1 MNDEFSE
8 LQDTAVEDAAA
19 SDAAP
24 SETVDLSEFSDKSE
38 FIGRIVDVTGEGAV
52 AVMDAEARAAA
63 LTSGSEGLSML
74 GQIGSIAKI
83 QVEGSW
89 IFAIVRS
96 VRSKGMSGAE
106 AFGDEGDLL
115 YIDMDFVGQSEESSS
130 GSGEITVNRGIS
142 KFPVPGQTVLTA
154 NDQDLA
160 LIFSARGRA
169 HVTIG
174 TLYPTHNVRATILI
188 DNLLSRHFAVL
199 GSTGT
204 GKSSAVALLVHRIVE
219 ELPCAHVIILD
230 PHNEYEEAFSENG
243 VHFDTENLK
252 LPYWL
257 MNFEEHIQ
265 VFIGIR
271 TVDREVE
278 VDILK
283 RCLLTARKKGA
294 ESVDVDR
301 VTLDAPIPYRLAD
314 LLQEIEAGM
323 GKLEKPETL
332 LPFLR
337 LKNKIEELKNDR
349 RYGFMFSG
357 LLVSD
362 NLADTVTR
370 LLRFPAQEK
379 PVSTLDLSGVPAD
392 IVDVVVSVL
401 CRLVFDF
408 AVWSRKETPQPL
420 LLICEEAHRYV
431 SGEQNAR
438 FGSARKALERIAK
451 EGRKYGVAL
460 GLVSQRPSD
469 LSETVLA
476 QCGTVIAMRMNN
488 DRDRDFVASAMPEG
502 SQGFLDSLPSLR
514 NRECIICGEGVTAPV
529 RVRLDD
535 LEADKLPSST
545 DPNFSTSWKEETA
558 DTEFVNKVI
567 RRWRSQ
573 LR

>member
-1 MNDEFSE
+1 MNDELSE
-8 LQDTAVEDAAA
+8 LQKTAANEAPDEG
-19 SDAAP
+19 AAP
-24 SETVDLSEFSDKSE
+24 ESIDVSEFSDKSE
-38 FIGRIVDVTGEGAV
+38 FIGRIVDVAGDGAV

-63 LTSGSEGLSML
+63 LTSGSKGLSML

-83 QVEGSW
+83 EVEGSW

-115 YIDMDFVGQSEESSS
+115 YIDMDFVGQSEESSD
-130 GSGEITVNRGIS
+130 GSGNITVNRGIS

-219 ELPCAHVIILD
+219 ELPYAHVIILD

-283 RCLLTARKKGA
+283 RCLLAARKKGA

-301 VTLDAPIPYRLAD
+301 VTLDAPIPYRLSD
-314 LLQEIEAGM
+314 LLEGIEAGM

-370 LLRFPAQEK
+370 LLRFPAQGK

-392 IVDVVVSVL
+392 IVDVVVAVL

-408 AVWSRKETPQPL
+408 AVWSRKETQQPL

-438 FGSARKALERIAK
+438 FGAARKALERIAK

-545 DPNFSTSWKEETA
+545 DPTFSTSWKEETA

>member
-1 MNDEFSE
+1 MSDELSE
-8 LQDTAVEDAAA
+8 PEETAA
-19 SDAAP
+19 SEATDDVAS
-24 SETVDLSEFSDKSE
+24 SEPLDVSQFSDKSE
-38 FIGRIVDVTGEGAV
+38 FIGRIVDVTGNGAV
-52 AVMDAEARAAA
+52 AVMDADARAAA
-63 LTSGSEGLSML
+63 LTSGSEGHSML

-115 YIDMDFVGQSEESSS
+115 YIDMDFVGQSEETHA
-130 GSGEITVNRGIS
+130 GSGELTVNRGIS

-160 LIFSARGRA
+160 LIFSAKGRA

-174 TLYPTHNVRATILI
+174 TLYPTHNVRATILT

-219 ELPCAHVIILD
+219 DLPHGHVIILD

-257 MNFEEHIQ
+257 MTFEEHIQ

-271 TVDREVE
+271 TVEREVE

-283 RCLLTARKKGA
+283 RCLLAARKKGA
-294 ESVDVDR
+294 EAVDVER

-370 LLRFPAQEK
+370 LLRFPAQGK

-392 IVDVVVSVL
+392 IVDVVVAVL

-408 AVWSRKETPQPL
+408 AVWSRKETQQPL

-431 SGEQNAR
+431 SGEQNDR

-535 LEADKLPSST
+535 LEPDKLPSST
-545 DPNFSTSWKEETA
+545 DPNFSTSWKEESA

>member
-1 MNDEFSE
+1 MNDELSK
-8 LQDTAVEDAAA
+8 LQKTAVDE
-19 SDAAP
+19 AP
-24 SETVDLSEFSDKSE
+24 DGGPSSEPVDVSEFSNESE
-38 FIGRIVDVTGEGAV
+38 FIGRIVDVAGDGAV

-63 LTSGSEGLSML
+63 LTSGSKGHSML

-83 QVEGSW
+83 EVEGSW

-115 YIDMDFVGQSEESSS
+115 YIDMDFVGQSEESSD
-130 GSGEITVNRGIS
+130 GSGNITVNRGIS

-219 ELPCAHVIILD
+219 ELPYAHVIILD

-257 MNFEEHIQ
+257 MTFEEHIQ

-283 RCLLTARKKGA
+283 RCLLAARQKGA
-294 ESVDVDR
+294 EAVKVDR

-314 LLQEIEAGM
+314 LLEGIEAGM

-370 LLRFPAQEK
+370 LLRFPAQGK

-392 IVDVVVSVL
+392 IVDVVVAVL

-408 AVWSRKETPQPL
+408 AVWSRKETQQPL

-431 SGEQNAR
+431 SGEQNDR

-545 DPNFSTSWKEETA
+545 DPTFSTSWKEETA

>member
-1 MNDEFSE
+1 MNDELSK
-8 LQDTAVEDAAA
+8 LQKTAVDK
-19 SDAAP
+19 AP
-24 SETVDLSEFSDKSE
+24 DGGPSSEPVDVSEFSNESE
-38 FIGRIVDVTGEGAV
+38 FIGRIVDVAGDGAV

-63 LTSGSEGLSML
+63 LTSGSKGHSML

-83 QVEGSW
+83 EVEGSW

-115 YIDMDFVGQSEESSS
+115 YIDMDFVGQSEESSD
-130 GSGEITVNRGIS
+130 GSGNITVNRGIS

-219 ELPCAHVIILD
+219 ELPYAHVIILD

-257 MNFEEHIQ
+257 MTFEEHIQ

-283 RCLLTARKKGA
+283 RCLLAARQKGA
-294 ESVDVDR
+294 EAVKVDR

-314 LLQEIEAGM
+314 LLEGIEAGM

-370 LLRFPAQEK
+370 LLRFPAQGK

-392 IVDVVVSVL
+392 IVDVVVAVL

-408 AVWSRKETPQPL
+408 AVWSRKETQQPL

-431 SGEQNAR
+431 SGEQNDR

-545 DPNFSTSWKEETA
+545 DPTFSTSWKEETA

>member
-1 MNDEFSE
+1 MNDELLE
-8 LQDTAVEDAAA
+8 LQETAVNEAPDAGA
-19 SDAAP
+19 S
-24 SETVDLSEFSDKSE
+24 SEPVDVSEFSGESE
-38 FIGRIVDVTGEGAV
+38 FIGRIVDVAGDGAV

-63 LTSGSEGLSML
+63 LTSGSKGQSML

-83 QVEGSW
+83 EVEGSW
-89 IFAIVRS
+89 VFAIVRS

-115 YIDMDFVGQSEESSS
+115 YIDMDFVGQSEESRD
-130 GSGEITVNRGIS
+130 GSGNITVNRGIS

-219 ELPCAHVIILD
+219 ELPYAHVIILD

-283 RCLLTARKKGA
+283 RCLLAARKKGA
-294 ESVDVDR
+294 ELVDVDR

-314 LLQEIEAGM
+314 LLEGIEAGM

-370 LLRFPAQEK
+370 LLRFPAQGR
-379 PVSTLDLSGVPAD
+379 PISTLDLSGVPAD
-392 IVDVVVSVL
+392 IVDVVVAVL

-408 AVWSRKETPQPL
+408 AVWSRKETQQPL

-529 RVRLDD
+529 RARLDD

-545 DPNFSTSWKEETA
+545 DPNFSSSWKEETA
-558 DTEFVNKVI
+558 DTDFVNKVI